1 VLLRGQTVK
10 RARRVPFLNSR
21 SRIAGC
27 DTRLPQRQGHRVRGS
42 PRARQHQQPGA
53 VRVDQ
58 EHPEGDFRLTS
69 GDLPFSSLCRWFP
82 SCRDPEIRICLTM
95 QHPSQDGLRRMGLV
109 LGCVLLFLLKR
120 ADSRAANHYQALPPA
135 TAGSAGAG
143 AYLLVYVPIFS
154 VSLVK
159 RKWAGL
165 KSLPLRQS
173 LKPMG

>member
-1 VLLRGQTVK
+1 
-10 RARRVPFLNSR
+10 
-21 SRIAGC
+21 
-27 DTRLPQRQGHRVRGS
+27 
-42 PRARQHQQPGA
+42 
-53 VRVDQ
+53 
-58 EHPEGDFRLTS
+58 
-69 GDLPFSSLCRWFP
+69 
-82 SCRDPEIRICLTM
+82 
-95 QHPSQDGLRRMGLV
+95 MGLV